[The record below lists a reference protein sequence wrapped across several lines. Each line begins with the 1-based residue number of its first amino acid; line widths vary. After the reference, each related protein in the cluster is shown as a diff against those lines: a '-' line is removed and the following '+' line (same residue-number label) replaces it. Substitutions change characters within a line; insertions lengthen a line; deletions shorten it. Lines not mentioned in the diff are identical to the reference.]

1 MDDTVI
7 SYASFMCF
15 VLLDVSA
22 FVTVNVFLLQMLFVV
37 DIFFNY
43 CNFI

>member
-1 MDDTVI
+1 MDDRVI
-7 SYASFMCF
+7 SYGSFMCF

-22 FVTVNVFLLQMLFVV
+22 LQMFVV